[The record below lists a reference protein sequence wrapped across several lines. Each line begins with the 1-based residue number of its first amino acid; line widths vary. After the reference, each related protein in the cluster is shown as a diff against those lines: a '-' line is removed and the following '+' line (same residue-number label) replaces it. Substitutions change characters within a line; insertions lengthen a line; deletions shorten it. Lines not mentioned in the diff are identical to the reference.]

1 MKKRT
6 RSMRVMNLH
15 IPYHIIMIIWSLI
28 AMAPVWLLLINTLK
42 PKKEIYT
49 NPFGL
54 PREWTLDNYRYII
67 SDNNFFSYF
76 RNSFIVVVVSLAVI
90 LLLGS
95 LCAYALAHWRTRTSR
110 GVYFFIIVGMMLPIK
125 IATIRLLEIMKTL
138 GLLNTLWSLFPV
150 YIAMGLPVAVFILT
164 EFIRGLP
171 GELYEAGFMDGAGR
185 FMIYRKIVL
194 PLIRPALATV
204 AIYNLVPIWNDLW
217 FPLIFINVEN
227 QKTVL
232 LAVTR
237 LQGHHGLAQA
247 ADHSVPVRAARHPA
261 VSDDVQAVRQGTDG
275 RRREGIKGKSD
286 PACDTKTKEARVMN
300 AGFEVRQE

>member
-1 MKKRT
+1 MKKRA
-6 RSMRVMNLH
+6 RSMRIMNLH

-28 AMAPVWLLLINTLK
+28 AMMPVWLLLINTLK

-67 SDNNFFSYF
+67 SDNNFFGYF
-76 RNSFIVVVVSLAVI
+76 KNSFIVVVVSLAVI

-194 PLIRPALATV
+194 PLISPALATV

-237 LQGHHGLAQA
+237 LQGQYTTDWPKLLTILSLSALPVILLYLTMSKQFVKGLTAG
-247 ADHSVPVRAARHPA
+247 A
-261 VSDDVQAVRQGTDG
+261 V
-275 RRREGIKGKSD
+275 KG
-286 PACDTKTKEARVMN
+286 
-300 AGFEVRQE
+300 

>member
-1 MKKRT
+1 
-6 RSMRVMNLH
+6 
-15 IPYHIIMIIWSLI
+15 
-28 AMAPVWLLLINTLK
+28 
-42 PKKEIYT
+42 
-49 NPFGL
+49 
-54 PREWTLDNYRYII
+54 
-67 SDNNFFSYF
+67 
-76 RNSFIVVVVSLAVI
+76 
-90 LLLGS
+90 
-95 LCAYALAHWRTRTSR
+95 
-110 GVYFFIIVGMMLPIK
+110 MMLPIK

-150 YIAMGLPVAVFILT
+150 YIAMGLPIAVFILT

-185 FMIYRKIVL
+185 FMIYCKIVL

-237 LQGHHGLAQA
+237 LQGQYTTDWPKLLTILSLSAL
-247 ADHSVPVRAARHPA
+247 PVI
-261 VSDDVQAVRQGTDG
+261 VLYLTMSKQF
-275 RRREGIKGKSD
+275 IKGL
-286 PACDTKTKEARVMN
+286 T
-300 AGFEVRQE
+300 AGAVKG

>member
-1 MKKRT
+1 MKKRA
-6 RSMRVMNLH
+6 RSMRIMNLH

-28 AMAPVWLLLINTLK
+28 AMMPVWLLLINTLK

-67 SDNNFFSYF
+67 SDNNFFGYF
-76 RNSFIVVVVSLAVI
+76 KNSFIVVVVSLAVI

-237 LQGHHGLAQA
+237 LQGQYSTDWPKLLTILSLSALPVILLYLTMSKQFVKGLTAG
-247 ADHSVPVRAARHPA
+247 A
-261 VSDDVQAVRQGTDG
+261 V
-275 RRREGIKGKSD
+275 KG
-286 PACDTKTKEARVMN
+286 
-300 AGFEVRQE
+300 

>member
-6 RSMRVMNLH
+6 RSMRIMNLH

-42 PKKEIYT
+42 PKKEIYI

-54 PREWTLDNYRYII
+54 PRTWTLDNYRYII

-138 GLLNTLWSLFPV
+138 GLLNTLWSLFPI

-237 LQGHHGLAQA
+237 LQGQYTTDWPKLLTILSLSALPVILLYLTMSKQFVKGLTAG
-247 ADHSVPVRAARHPA
+247 A
-261 VSDDVQAVRQGTDG
+261 V
-275 RRREGIKGKSD
+275 KG
-286 PACDTKTKEARVMN
+286 
-300 AGFEVRQE
+300 

>member
-6 RSMRVMNLH
+6 RSMRIMNLH

-54 PREWTLDNYRYII
+54 PRTWTLDNYRYII

-95 LCAYALAHWRTRTSR
+95 LCAYALAHWRTHTSR

-237 LQGHHGLAQA
+237 LQGQYTTDWPKLLTILSLSALPVILLYLTMSKQFVKGLTAG
-247 ADHSVPVRAARHPA
+247 A
-261 VSDDVQAVRQGTDG
+261 V
-275 RRREGIKGKSD
+275 KG
-286 PACDTKTKEARVMN
+286 
-300 AGFEVRQE
+300 

>member
-1 MKKRT
+1 MKKRA
-6 RSMRVMNLH
+6 RSMRIMNLH
-15 IPYHIIMIIWSLI
+15 TPYHIIMIIWSLI
-28 AMAPVWLLLINTLK
+28 AMMPVWLLLINTLK

-67 SDNNFFSYF
+67 SDNNFFGYF

-237 LQGHHGLAQA
+237 LQGQYTTDWPKLLTILSLSALPVILLYLTMSKQFVKGLTAG
-247 ADHSVPVRAARHPA
+247 A
-261 VSDDVQAVRQGTDG
+261 V
-275 RRREGIKGKSD
+275 KG
-286 PACDTKTKEARVMN
+286 
-300 AGFEVRQE
+300 

>member
-6 RSMRVMNLH
+6 RSMRIMNLH

-67 SDNNFFSYF
+67 SDNNFFGYF
-76 RNSFIVVVVSLAVI
+76 KNSFIVVVVSLAVI

-95 LCAYALAHWRTRTSR
+95 LCAYALAHWPTRTSR

-150 YIAMGLPVAVFILT
+150 YIAMGLPIAVFILT

-185 FMIYRKIVL
+185 FMIYCKIVL

-237 LQGHHGLAQA
+237 LQGQYTTDWPKLLTILSLSAL
-247 ADHSVPVRAARHPA
+247 PVI
-261 VSDDVQAVRQGTDG
+261 VLYLTMSKQF
-275 RRREGIKGKSD
+275 IKGL
-286 PACDTKTKEARVMN
+286 T
-300 AGFEVRQE
+300 AGAVKG

>member
-1 MKKRT
+1 MKKKT
-6 RSMRVMNLH
+6 RSMRIMNLH
-15 IPYHIIMIIWSLI
+15 IPYHIIMIIWSVI

-76 RNSFIVVVVSLAVI
+76 KNSFVVVVVSLAVI

-95 LCAYALAHWRTRTSR
+95 LCAYALAHWRTRTSK

-125 IATIRLLEIMKTL
+125 IATIRLLEIMKAL

-185 FMIYRKIVL
+185 FLIYRRIVL

-217 FPLIFINVEN
+217 FPLIFINVES

-237 LQGHHGLAQA
+237 LQGQYTTDWPKLLTILSLSALPVIILYLTMSKQFVKGLTAGA
-247 ADHSVPVRAARHPA
+247 
-261 VSDDVQAVRQGTDG
+261 
-275 RRREGIKGKSD
+275 IKG
-286 PACDTKTKEARVMN
+286 
-300 AGFEVRQE
+300 

>member
-1 MKKRT
+1 MKKRA
-6 RSMRVMNLH
+6 RSMRIMNLH

-185 FMIYRKIVL
+185 FMIYYKIVL

-237 LQGHHGLAQA
+237 LQGQYTTDWPKLLTILSLSALPVILLYLTMSKQFVKGLTAG
-247 ADHSVPVRAARHPA
+247 A
-261 VSDDVQAVRQGTDG
+261 V
-275 RRREGIKGKSD
+275 KG
-286 PACDTKTKEARVMN
+286 
-300 AGFEVRQE
+300 

>member
-1 MKKRT
+1 MKKRA
-6 RSMRVMNLH
+6 RSMRIMNLH

-67 SDNNFFSYF
+67 SDNNFFGYF
-76 RNSFIVVVVSLAVI
+76 KNSFIVVVVSLAVI

-125 IATIRLLEIMKTL
+125 IATIRLLEIVKTL

-150 YIAMGLPVAVFILT
+150 YIAMGLPIAVFILT

-185 FMIYRKIVL
+185 FMIYYKIVL

-217 FPLIFINVEN
+217 FPLIFINVES

-237 LQGHHGLAQA
+237 LQGQYTTDWPKLLTILSLSAL
-247 ADHSVPVRAARHPA
+247 PVI
-261 VSDDVQAVRQGTDG
+261 VLYLTMSKQF
-275 RRREGIKGKSD
+275 IKGL
-286 PACDTKTKEARVMN
+286 T
-300 AGFEVRQE
+300 AGAVKG

>member
-1 MKKRT
+1 MKKRA
-6 RSMRVMNLH
+6 RSMRIMNLH

-67 SDNNFFSYF
+67 SDNNFFGYF
-76 RNSFIVVVVSLAVI
+76 KNSFIVVVVSLAVI

-125 IATIRLLEIMKTL
+125 IATIRLLEIVKTL

-150 YIAMGLPVAVFILT
+150 YIAMGLPIAVFILT

-185 FMIYRKIVL
+185 FMIYYKIVL

-237 LQGHHGLAQA
+237 LQGQYTTDWPKLLTILSLSALPVILLYLTMSKQFVKGLTAG
-247 ADHSVPVRAARHPA
+247 A
-261 VSDDVQAVRQGTDG
+261 V
-275 RRREGIKGKSD
+275 KG
-286 PACDTKTKEARVMN
+286 
-300 AGFEVRQE
+300 

>member
-1 MKKRT
+1 MKKRA
-6 RSMRVMNLH
+6 RSMRIMNLH

-28 AMAPVWLLLINTLK
+28 AMMPVWLLLINTLK

-67 SDNNFFSYF
+67 SDNNFFGYF
-76 RNSFIVVVVSLAVI
+76 KNSFIVVVVSLAVI

-237 LQGHHGLAQA
+237 LQGQYTTDWPKLLTILSLSALPVILLYLTMSKQFVKGLTAG
-247 ADHSVPVRAARHPA
+247 A
-261 VSDDVQAVRQGTDG
+261 V
-275 RRREGIKGKSD
+275 KG
-286 PACDTKTKEARVMN
+286 
-300 AGFEVRQE
+300 